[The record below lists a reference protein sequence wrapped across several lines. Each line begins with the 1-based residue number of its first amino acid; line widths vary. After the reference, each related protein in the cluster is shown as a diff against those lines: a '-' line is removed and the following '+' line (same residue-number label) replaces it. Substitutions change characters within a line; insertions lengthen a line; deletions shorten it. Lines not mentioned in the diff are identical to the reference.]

1 MPSASATAPCN
12 GVIARPAAGSRGLGR
27 IELGLEAR
35 HLIAQQQAALL
46 QPTHGKLVADRI
58 TAGTVDQAVEISVLD
73 AQLDQATREG
83 MKIVVLRRSDY
94 VADFGDWVKCGAIIV
109 LGL

>member
-1 MPSASATAPCN
+1 
-12 GVIARPAAGSRGLGR
+12 
-27 IELGLEAR
+27 
-35 HLIAQQQAALL
+35 
-46 QPTHGKLVADRI
+46 
-58 TAGTVDQAVEISVLD
+58 VLD

-83 MKIVVLRRSDY
+83 MKIVVHRRRDY